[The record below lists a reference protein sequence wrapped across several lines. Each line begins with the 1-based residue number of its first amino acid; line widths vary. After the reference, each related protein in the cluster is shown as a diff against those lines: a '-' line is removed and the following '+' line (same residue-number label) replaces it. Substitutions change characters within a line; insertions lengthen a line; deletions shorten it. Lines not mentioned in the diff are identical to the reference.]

1 MNCMKVLLVEDD
13 LDLIAQV
20 LHRFGP
26 EGIVAEHVSSAGD
39 ARIALRD
46 PSFTVAVLDV
56 RLGAGPDGLT
66 LCREL
71 RDAGVG
77 IPILMLT
84 ALDAI
89 ADRVAGLA
97 AGADDYLSKPF
108 AFDELVA
115 RIRALG
121 RRHLPHR
128 SGVLRH
134 GSVELDTQTQQ
145 ARAADGPVELTVK
158 ETALLELLLSSPTV
172 PHSREAISQSL
183 WTYEDSPA
191 SNLVE
196 VYVLRLRRKL
206 AAAGSPE
213 AVETIRGR
221 GYRLRTA

>member
-1 MNCMKVLLVEDD
+1 MKVLLVEDD
-13 LDLIAQV
+13 LDLIAHV
-20 LHRFGP
+20 LPRFEP
-26 EGIVAEHVSSAGD
+26 EGIVAEHVSNASD

-56 RLGAGPDGLT
+56 RLGAGSDGLA

-77 IPILMLT
+77 VPILMLT
-84 ALDAI
+84 ALDGI
-89 ADRVAGLA
+89 PDRVAGLA

-115 RIRALG
+115 RIRALS
-121 RRHLPHR
+121 RRHLAHR
-128 SGVLRH
+128 SGILRH
-134 GSVELDTQTQQ
+134 GPVELDTQTHE
-145 ARAADGPVELTVK
+145 ARASGRPLELTVK
-158 ETALLELLLSSPTV
+158 ETALLELLLTSPTV
-172 PHSREAISQSL
+172 PRSREAISQSL
-183 WTYEDSPA
+183 WTCENSPA

-206 AAAGSPE
+206 AAAGSPH

-221 GYRLRTA
+221 GYRLRAA